1 MALKFDFQRYTY
13 GAYLS
18 GTGLSSADMT
28 KEYSRLS
35 RQANRNLERIMKSE
49 FASDQYF
56 RQLKHGFPDVKE
68 LSPSQL
74 AHELQ
79 EVARFISGTH
89 GSYSKMRQA
98 RREAVRTLKEH
109 GYKGIT
115 YRNYDK
121 FGQFMDAVKSAY
133 QDGQYDSERA
143 GEAFEANEKKKNNK
157 VSPEQL
163 AEDFQ
168 NWMNEDRII

>member
-1 MALKFDFQRYTY
+1 M
-13 GAYLS
+13 
-18 GTGLSSADMT
+18 
-28 KEYSRLS
+28 
-35 RQANRNLERIMKSE
+35 
-49 FASDQYF
+49 
-56 RQLKHGFPDVKE
+56 KE

-79 EVARFISGTH
+79 EVARFVSGTH

-143 GEAFEANEKKKNNK
+143 VEAFEANEKKKNNK

>member
-1 MALKFDFQRYTY
+1 
-13 GAYLS
+13 
-18 GTGLSSADMT
+18 
-28 KEYSRLS
+28 
-35 RQANRNLERIMKSE
+35 
-49 FASDQYF
+49 
-56 RQLKHGFPDVKE
+56 
-68 LSPSQL
+68 
-74 AHELQ
+74 
-79 EVARFISGTH
+79 
-89 GSYSKMRQA
+89 MRQA

-143 GEAFEANEKKKNNK
+143 VEAFEANEKKKNNK